1 MLNTIFGIVGWVGT
15 LLVFAGVAI
24 RVFRP
29 EWDQYAYWAA
39 IAGLV
44 CVGFYTL
51 TQWREIGRSFQKRET
66 KLGAMMSISVVA
78 VLAILVG
85 INWAVSRRDKRWDLT
100 AAASY
105 TLSDQTV
112 KVLSGLKTPVKA
124 LVFDAPGGFQRFRDA
139 FGMYTN
145 ASPNIQVEYVDMDRE
160 PARAREYAIVAPGT
174 VVMEYDGRREKVMS
188 DREQDLTNTLIKVT
202 TGRQVKAYFV
212 QGHGERSITGNDRP
226 GYASVVEA
234 LKRDNY
240 TVEPI
245 VLAQSAAGV
254 PADASVLV
262 IAGPTADYL
271 KPEVDAIRTYVRKGG
286 KALFMLD
293 PPVGES
299 ARTTPTLEA
308 LLKEWGITLGHD
320 VVIDISGMGQLLGT
334 DASVP
339 VVASYPQHAIT
350 ENFDLLTAF
359 PLAQSVKGEAGVEL
373 GTANTQN
380 VINTS
385 ERSWSESDVKSLASG
400 GKVSLDEKAGDH
412 RGPITIGLSLAM
424 DAPDAPASAA
434 DAATAGKPADGAKPE
449 DGSKPA
455 DGAKPPP
462 KTQMRIMVV
471 GDSDFA
477 SNAAAGIQGNADLF
491 VNMNNWLTQ
500 QEDLISIHPR
510 DAGDR
515 RITMT
520 ADQQRRLLWLSLL
533 FIPGLILGSGVYTWW
548 QRR

>member
-1 MLNTIFGIVGWVGT
+1 MLNTIFGIIGWIGT

-29 EWDQYAYWAA
+29 EWDQYAWWAA
-39 IAGLV
+39 VGGLA

-51 TQWREIGRSFQKRET
+51 TQWREIGRSFQRRET
-66 KLGAMMSISVVA
+66 KLGAMMSISVAA
-78 VLAILVG
+78 VLVILIGV
-85 INWAVSRRDKRWDLT
+85 NWAVSRRDKRWDLT
-100 AAASY
+100 AAGAY

-112 KVLSGLKTPVKA
+112 KVLGNLKTPVKV
-124 LVFDAPGGFQRFRDA
+124 LVFDEPNGFQRFRDSLT
-139 FGMYTN
+139 MYTN
-145 ASPNIQVEYVDMDRE
+145 ASKNIQVEYVDMVRE
-160 PARAREYAIVAPGT
+160 PARAREYTVVTPGT
-174 VVMEYDGRREKVMS
+174 VVMEYAGRREKVMS
-188 DREQDLTNTLIKVT
+188 EREQDLTNNLIKVT

-212 QGHGERSITGNDRP
+212 QGHGERDTLGNDRP
-226 GYASVVEA
+226 GYASVVDA
-234 LKRDNY
+234 MKRDNY
-240 TVEPI
+240 TVDKV
-245 VLAQSAAGV
+245 VLAQSQAGV
-254 PADASVLV
+254 PADASVLI
-262 IAGPTADYL
+262 IAGPSADYL
-271 KPEVDAIRTYVRKGG
+271 QPEVDAIRTYLRKGG
-286 KALFMLD
+286 KALFLLD
-293 PPVGES
+293 PPVGAS
-299 ARTTPTLEA
+299 ARTTPTLEG
-308 LLKEWGITLGHD
+308 LLKQWGITLGHD

-339 VVASYPQHAIT
+339 VVASYPSHPVT

-359 PLAQSVKGEAGVEL
+359 PLSQSVKGEAGMEL
-373 GTANTQN
+373 GATASTQN

-385 ERSWSESDVKSLASG
+385 DRSWSESDVKSLATG

-412 RGPITIGLSLAM
+412 RGPITIALSLSM
-424 DAPDAPASAA
+424 DAPDAPAPVA
-434 DAATAGKPADGAKPE
+434 DATAKTAAGEKPADAPKKP
-449 DGSKPA
+449 
-455 DGAKPPP
+455 
-462 KTQMRIMVV
+462 QMRIMVV

-510 DAGDR
+510 DTGDR
-515 RITMT
+515 RVTMT

>member
-1 MLNTIFGIVGWVGT
+1 MLNTIFGIVGWIGT

-29 EWDQYAYWAA
+29 EWDTYAYWAA
-39 IAGLV
+39 VGGLV
-44 CVGFYTL
+44 CVGLYTL

-66 KLGAMMSISVVA
+66 KLGAMMSISVAA
-78 VLAILVG
+78 VLAILIG
-85 INWAVSRRDKRWDLT
+85 INWAVTRRDKRWDLT
-100 AAASY
+100 ASASY

-112 KVLSGLKTPVKA
+112 KVLTNLKSPVKV
-124 LVFDAPGGFQRFRDA
+124 LVFDTPGGFQRFRDSLT
-139 FGMYTN
+139 MYST
-145 ASPNIQVEYVDMDRE
+145 ASPNLQVEYVDMDRE
-160 PARAREYAIVAPGT
+160 PARAREYAIASPGT

-188 DREQDLTNTLIKVT
+188 EREQDLTNNLIKVT

-212 QGHGERSITGNDRP
+212 QGHGEKDILGNDRP

-240 TVEPI
+240 TVDKI

-254 PADASVLV
+254 PADASVLI

-271 KPEVDAIRTYVRKGG
+271 KPEVDAIRTYLRKGG

-308 LLKEWGITLGHD
+308 LLKEWGITVGHD
-320 VVIDISGMGQLLGT
+320 VVIDASGMGQLLGT

-339 VVASYPQHAIT
+339 VVANYPQHDVT
-350 ENFDLLTAF
+350 QNFDLLTAF
-359 PLAQSVKGEAGVEL
+359 PLAQSVAGTAGTEL
-373 GTANTQN
+373 GMALTEN

-385 ERSWSESDVKSLASG
+385 DRSWSEADVKSLATG
-400 GKVSLDEKAGDH
+400 GKVSLDEAAGDH
-412 RGPITIGLSLAM
+412 RGPITIALSLAM
-424 DAPDAPASAA
+424 DAPDARPRRPPA
-434 DAATAGKPADGAKPE
+434 AGDKPADGQKPGE
-449 DGSKPA
+449 KPA
-455 DGAKPPP
+455 DAPKKP
-462 KTQMRIMVV
+462 QMRIMVV

-515 RITMT
+515 RVTMT
-520 ADQQRRLLWLSLL
+520 ADQQRRVLWLSLL
-533 FIPGLILGSGVYTWW
+533 FIPGLILGLGVYSWW

>member
-1 MLNTIFGIVGWVGT
+1 MLNTIFGIVGWIGT

-29 EWDQYAYWAA
+29 EWDTYAYWAA
-39 IAGLV
+39 VVGLV
-44 CVGFYTL
+44 CVGLYTL

-66 KLGAMMSISVVA
+66 KLGAMMSISVAA
-78 VLAILVG
+78 VLAILIG
-85 INWAVSRRDKRWDLT
+85 INWAVTRRDKRWDLT
-100 AAASY
+100 ASASY

-112 KVLSGLKTPVKA
+112 KVLTNLKSPAKV
-124 LVFDAPGGFQRFRDA
+124 LVFDTPGGFQRFRDSLT
-139 FGMYTN
+139 MYTTV
-145 ASPNIQVEYVDMDRE
+145 SPNLQVEYVDMDRE
-160 PARAREYAIVAPGT
+160 PARAREYAIASPGT

-188 DREQDLTNTLIKVT
+188 EREQDLTNNLIKVT

-212 QGHGERSITGNDRP
+212 QGHGEKDILGNDRP

-240 TVEPI
+240 TVEKV

-254 PADASVLV
+254 PADASVLI
-262 IAGPTADYL
+262 IAGPTSDFL
-271 KPEVDAIRTYVRKGG
+271 KPEVDAIRTYLRKGG

-299 ARTTPTLEA
+299 ARTAPTLEA
-308 LLKEWGITLGHD
+308 LLKEWGITVGHD
-320 VVIDISGMGQLLGT
+320 VVIDASGMGQLLGT

-339 VVASYPQHAIT
+339 VVATYPQHDVT
-350 ENFDLLTAF
+350 QNFDLLTAF
-359 PLAQSVKGEAGVEL
+359 PLAQSVAGTAGTEL
-373 GTANTQN
+373 GTALTAN

-385 ERSWSESDVKSLASG
+385 DRSWSEADVKSLATG
-400 GKVSLDEKAGDH
+400 GKVSLDEAAGDH
-412 RGPITIGLSLAM
+412 RGPITIALSLAM
-424 DAPDAPASAA
+424 DAPDAAAPTPAGASG
-434 DAATAGKPADGAKPE
+434 DKPADGAKPGE
-449 DGSKPA
+449 KPA
-455 DGAKPPP
+455 DAPKKP
-462 KTQMRIMVV
+462 QMRIMVV

-515 RITMT
+515 RVTMT
-520 ADQQRRLLWLSLL
+520 ADQQRRVLWLSLL
-533 FIPGLILGSGVYTWW
+533 FIPGLILGSGVYSWW

>member
-1 MLNTIFGIVGWVGT
+1 MLNTIFGIVGWIGT

-29 EWDQYAYWAA
+29 EWDNYAYWAA
-39 IAGLV
+39 VGGLV
-44 CVGFYTL
+44 CVGLYTL

-66 KLGAMMSISVVA
+66 KLGAMMSISVAA
-78 VLAILVG
+78 VLAILIG
-85 INWAVSRRDKRWDLT
+85 INWAVTRRDKRWDLT

-105 TLSDQTV
+105 TLSDQTI
-112 KVLSGLKTPVKA
+112 KVLSNLKTPVKV
-124 LVFDAPGGFQRFRDA
+124 LVFDTPGGFQRFRDSLT
-139 FGMYTN
+139 MYTT
-145 ASPNIQVEYVDMDRE
+145 ASPNLQVEYVDMDRE

-174 VVMEYDGRREKVMS
+174 VVMEYDGRRERVLS
-188 DREQDLTNTLIKVT
+188 EREQELTNTLIKVT

-212 QGHGERSITGNDRP
+212 EGHGEKDSAGNDRP

-240 TVEPI
+240 TVGTI
-245 VLAQSAAGV
+245 VLAQSPEGV
-254 PADASVLV
+254 PADASVLI
-262 IAGPTADYL
+262 IAGPKADFL
-271 KPEVDAIRTYVRKGG
+271 QPEVDAIRTYLRKGG

-299 ARTTPTLEA
+299 ARMAPTLEA

-320 VVIDISGMGQLLGT
+320 LIVDISGMGQLLGT
-334 DASVP
+334 GPDTP
-339 VVASYPQHAIT
+339 VVASYPQHQVT
-350 ENFDLLTAF
+350 QNFDLLTAF
-359 PLAQSVKGEAGVEL
+359 PLAQSVKGVAGTEL
-373 GTANTQN
+373 GLALTEN

-385 ERSWSESDVKSLASG
+385 ERSWSEADLKSIATG
-400 GKVSLDEKAGDH
+400 GKVSLDEKSGDQ
-412 RGPITIGLSLAM
+412 RGPITIALSLAM
-424 DAPDAPASAA
+424 DAPDAAAPAA
-434 DAATAGKPADGAKPE
+434 DAAAKPAEGEKPGAKPAE
-449 DGSKPA
+449 APKKP
-455 DGAKPPP
+455 
-462 KTQMRIMVV
+462 QMRIMVV

-477 SNAAAGIQGNADLF
+477 SNAAAGVQGNADLF

-500 QEDLISIHPR
+500 QEDLISIHAR

-515 RITMT
+515 RVTMT
-520 ADQQRRLLWLSLL
+520 ADQQRRVLWLSLL

>member
-1 MLNTIFGIVGWVGT
+1 MLNTIFGIVGWIGT
-15 LLVFAGVAI
+15 LLVFAGVLI

-44 CVGFYTL
+44 CVVFYTL
-51 TQWREIGRSFQKRET
+51 TQWRDVVRSFQKRET
-66 KLGAMMSISVVA
+66 KLGAMMSISVAA
-78 VLAILVG
+78 VLAILIGV
-85 INWAVSRRDKRWDLT
+85 NWAVTRRDKRWDLT

-112 KVLSGLKTPVKA
+112 KVVSNLKTPVKV
-124 LVFDAPGGFQRFRDA
+124 LVFDAPGGFQRFRDSLN
-139 FGMYTN
+139 MYTA

-174 VVMEYDGRREKVMS
+174 VVMEYGGRREKVMS
-188 DREQDLTNTLIKVT
+188 DREQELTNNLIKVT

-212 QGHGERSITGNDRP
+212 QGHGERDTLGNDRP
-226 GYASVVEA
+226 GYASVVDA

-240 TVEPI
+240 TVDKI
-245 VLAQSAAGV
+245 VLAQSQAGV
-254 PADASVLV
+254 PADASVLIV
-262 IAGPTADYL
+262 AGPSADYL
-271 KPEVDAIRTYVRKGG
+271 KPEVDAIRTYLRKGG

-299 ARTTPTLEA
+299 ARTAPSLEA

-339 VVASYPQHAIT
+339 VVASYPQHPVT

-380 VINTS
+380 VINTG
-385 ERSWSESDVKSLASG
+385 ERSWSESDVKSLAAG

-412 RGPITIGLSLAM
+412 RGPITIALSLSM
-424 DAPDAPASAA
+424 DAPDAPPSAPGGASGNKPA
-434 DAATAGKPADGAKPE
+434 DGEKPADGAKPAP
-449 DGSKPA
+449 KP
-455 DGAKPPP
+455 
-462 KTQMRIMVV
+462 QMRIMVV

-510 DAGDR
+510 DTGDR
-515 RITMT
+515 RVTMT
-520 ADQQRRLLWLSLL
+520 ADQQRRVLWLSLL

>member
-1 MLNTIFGIVGWVGT
+1 MLNTIFGIVGWIGT

-29 EWDQYAYWAA
+29 EWDHYAYWAA

-44 CVGFYTL
+44 CVVFYTL

-78 VLAILVG
+78 VLAILIGV
-85 INWAVSRRDKRWDLT
+85 NWAVTRRDKRWDLT
-100 AAASY
+100 AAAAY

-112 KVLSGLKTPVKA
+112 KVLSNLKSPVKV
-124 LVFDAPGGFQRFRDA
+124 LVFDAPGAFQRFRDSLN
-139 FGMYTN
+139 MYAA
-145 ASPNIQVEYVDMDRE
+145 ASPNIQPEYVDMDRE

-174 VVMEYDGRREKVMS
+174 VIMEYGGRREKVMS

-212 QGHGERSITGNDRP
+212 QGHGERDTLGNDRP
-226 GYASVVEA
+226 GYASVVDA

-240 TVEPI
+240 TVDKV
-245 VLAQSAAGV
+245 VLAQSQAGV
-254 PADASVLV
+254 PADASVLI

-271 KPEVDAIRTYVRKGG
+271 KPEVDAIRTYLRKGG

-299 ARTTPTLEA
+299 ARNASTLEA

-339 VVASYPQHAIT
+339 VVATYPQHPVT
-350 ENFDLLTAF
+350 ENFELLTAF

-380 VINTS
+380 VINTGD
-385 ERSWSESDVKSLASG
+385 RSWSESDVKSLAAG

-412 RGPITIGLSLAM
+412 RGPITIALSLSM
-424 DAPDAPASAA
+424 DAPEAPASAA
-434 DAATAGKPADGAKPE
+434 DAATAGKPADGAKPA
-449 DGSKPA
+449 DGEKPA
-455 DGAKPPP
+455 DGAKLQKP
-462 KTQMRIMVV
+462 QMRIMVV

-510 DAGDR
+510 DSGDR
-515 RITMT
+515 RVTMT
-520 ADQQRRLLWLSLL
+520 ADQQRRVLWLSLI

>member
-1 MLNTIFGIVGWVGT
+1 MLNTIFGIVGWIGT

-29 EWDQYAYWAA
+29 EWDQYAYWSAVG
-39 IAGLV
+39 GLV

-66 KLGAMMSISVVA
+66 KLGAMMSVSVVA
-78 VLAILVG
+78 VLAILIGV
-85 INWAVSRRDKRWDLT
+85 NWVVTRRDKRWDLT
-100 AAASY
+100 ANASY

-112 KVLSGLKTPVKA
+112 KVLGNVKTPVKV
-124 LVFDAPGGFQRFRDA
+124 LVFDAPGGFQRFRDSLA
-139 FGMYTN
+139 MYTN
-145 ASPNIQVEYVDMDRE
+145 ASPNIQVEYVDIDRE
-160 PARAREYAIVAPGT
+160 PARAREYAIVSPGT
-174 VVMEYDGRREKVMS
+174 VVMEYNGRREKVMS
-188 DREQDLTNTLIKVT
+188 EREQELTNTLIKVT

-212 QGHGERSITGNDRP
+212 QGHGERDIAGNDRP
-226 GYASVVEA
+226 GYASVVDA

-240 TVEPI
+240 TVDKI
-245 VLAQSAAGV
+245 VLAQSSAGV
-254 PADASVLV
+254 PADASVLI

-271 KPEVDAIRTYVRKGG
+271 KPEVDAIRTYLRKGG

-299 ARTTPTLEA
+299 ARTAPTLEA
-308 LLKEWGITLGHD
+308 LLKEWGISLGHD

-339 VVASYPQHAIT
+339 VVATYPQHPVT
-350 ENFDLLTAF
+350 DNFDLLTAF
-359 PLAQSVKGEAGVEL
+359 PLAQSVRGEAGVEM

-380 VINTS
+380 VINTGD
-385 ERSWSESDVKSLASG
+385 RSWSESDVKSLAAG
-400 GKVSLDEKAGDH
+400 GKVSLDEKSGDH
-412 RGPITIGLSLAM
+412 RGPITIGLSLSI
-424 DAPDAPASAA
+424 DAPDAPASAT
-434 DAATAGKPADGAKPE
+434 DAATAGKPADGAKPA
-449 DGSKPA
+449 DGEKPA
-455 DGAKPPP
+455 PKP
-462 KTQMRIMVV
+462 QMRIMVV

-500 QEDLISIHPR
+500 QEDLISIHAR

-515 RITMT
+515 RVTMT

>member
-1 MLNTIFGIVGWVGT
+1 MLNTIFGIVGWIGT
-15 LLVFAGVAI
+15 LLVFGGVAI

-39 IAGLV
+39 VAGLV
-44 CVGFYTL
+44 CVGLYTL

-85 INWAVSRRDKRWDLT
+85 INWAATRRDKRWDLT

-112 KVLSGLKTPVKA
+112 KILQNLKAPVKVM
-124 LVFDAPGGFQRFRDA
+124 VFDAPGGFQRFRDSLA
-139 FGMYTN
+139 MYTT
-145 ASPNIQVEYVDMDRE
+145 ASPNIQAEYVDIDRE

-188 DREQDLTNTLIKVT
+188 EREQDLTNNLIKVT

-212 QGHGERSITGNDRP
+212 QGHGERDSVGSDRP
-226 GYASVVEA
+226 GYASVVDA

-240 TVEPI
+240 TVDKV
-245 VLAQSAAGV
+245 VLAQSQAGV
-254 PADASVLV
+254 PADASVLI

-271 KPEVDAIRTYVRKGG
+271 KPEVDAIRTYLRKGG
-286 KALFMLD
+286 KALFLLD

-299 ARTTPTLEA
+299 ARTAPTLEA

-320 VVIDISGMGQLLGT
+320 VVIDASGMGQLLGT

-339 VVASYPQHAIT
+339 VVASYPQHPVT
-350 ENFDLLTAF
+350 EHFDLLTAF
-359 PLAQSVKGEAGVEL
+359 PLSQSVRGEAGTEL
-373 GTANTQN
+373 GKANTQN

-385 ERSWSESDVKSLASG
+385 DRSWSESDVKSLATG
-400 GKVSLDEKAGDH
+400 GKVSLDEAAGDH
-412 RGPITIGLSLAM
+412 RGPITIALSLSM
-424 DAPDAPASAA
+424 DAPDASPVAASAA
-434 DAATAGKPADGAKPE
+434 SGDKPAEGGKPADDE
-449 DGSKPA
+449 KPA
-455 DGAKPPP
+455 P

-477 SNAAAGIQGNADLF
+477 TNAAAGIQGNADLF

-515 RITMT
+515 RVTMT

>member
-1 MLNTIFGIVGWVGT
+1 MLNTIFGIVGWIGT

-39 IAGLV
+39 VGGLV

-66 KLGAMMSISVVA
+66 KLGAMMSISVAA
-78 VLAILVG
+78 VLAILIG
-85 INWAVSRRDKRWDLT
+85 LNWVVTRRDKRWDLT

-112 KVLSGLKTPVKA
+112 KVLSNLKAPVKV
-124 LVFDAPGGFQRFRDA
+124 LVFDAPGGFQRFRDSLT
-139 FGMYTN
+139 MYTN
-145 ASPNIQVEYVDMDRE
+145 ASQNIQVEYVDLDRE
-160 PARAREYAIVAPGT
+160 PARAREYTVASPGT
-174 VVMEYDGRREKVMS
+174 VVMEYDGRRERVMS
-188 DREQDLTNTLIKVT
+188 EREQDLTNNLIKVT

-212 QGHGERSITGNDRP
+212 QGHGERDTAGNDRP
-226 GYASVVEA
+226 GYASVVDA

-240 TVEPI
+240 TVDKV
-245 VLAQSAAGV
+245 VLAQSPEGV
-254 PADASVLV
+254 PADTSVLIV
-262 IAGPTADYL
+262 AGPTADYL
-271 KPEVDAIRTYVRKGG
+271 KPEVDAIRTYLRRGG

-299 ARTTPTLEA
+299 ARTATTLEA
-308 LLKEWGITLGHD
+308 LLKEWGISLGHD

-339 VVASYPQHAIT
+339 VVATYPQHPVT

-359 PLAQSVKGEAGVEL
+359 PLAQSVRGEAGVDL

-380 VINTS
+380 VINTGD
-385 ERSWSESDVKSLASG
+385 RSWSESDVKALAS
-400 GKVSLDEKAGDH
+400 GKVSLDEKTGDH
-412 RGPITIGLSLAM
+412 RGPITIALSLSM
-424 DAPDAPASAA
+424 DAPDASASAA
-434 DAATAGKPADGAKPE
+434 DAAAAAKPADGE
-449 DGSKPA
+449 KPA

-462 KTQMRIMVV
+462 KPQMRIMVV

-515 RITMT
+515 RVTMT

>member
-1 MLNTIFGIVGWVGT
+1 MLNTIFGIIGWIGT
-15 LLVFAGVAI
+15 LLVFGGVAI

-44 CVGFYTL
+44 CVGLYTL

-85 INWAVSRRDKRWDLT
+85 INWAVTRRDKRWDLT

-112 KVLSGLKTPVKA
+112 KVVQNLKAPVKV
-124 LVFDAPGGFQRFRDA
+124 LVFDAPGGFQRFRDSLA
-139 FGMYTN
+139 MYTT
-145 ASPNIQVEYVDMDRE
+145 ASPNIQVEYVDIDRE
-160 PARAREYAIVAPGT
+160 PARAREYTIVAPGT

-188 DREQDLTNTLIKVT
+188 EREQDLTNNLIKVT

-212 QGHGERSITGNDRP
+212 QGHGERDSMGSDRP
-226 GYASVVEA
+226 GYASVVDA

-240 TVEPI
+240 TVDKV
-245 VLAQSAAGV
+245 VLAQSQTGV
-254 PADASVLV
+254 PADASVLI

-271 KPEVDAIRTYVRKGG
+271 KPEVDAIRTYLRKGG
-286 KALFMLD
+286 KALFLLD

-299 ARTTPTLEA
+299 ARTAPTLEA

-320 VVIDISGMGQLLGT
+320 VVIDASGMGQLLGT

-339 VVASYPQHAIT
+339 VVASYPQHPVT
-350 ENFDLLTAF
+350 ERFDLLTAF
-359 PLAQSVKGEAGVEL
+359 PLSQSVRGEAGTEL
-373 GTANTQN
+373 GKANTQN

-385 ERSWSESDVKSLASG
+385 DRSWSESDVKSLASG
-400 GKVSLDEKAGDH
+400 GKVSLDEAAGDH
-412 RGPITIGLSLAM
+412 RGPITIALSLSM
-424 DAPDAPASAA
+424 DAPDASPSAA
-434 DAATAGKPADGAKPE
+434 DAASPAASAPGGKPADSANPAPKP
-449 DGSKPA
+449 
-455 DGAKPPP
+455 
-462 KTQMRIMVV
+462 QMRIMVV

-477 SNAAAGIQGNADLF
+477 TNAAAGIQGNADLF

-515 RITMT
+515 RVTMT
-520 ADQQRRLLWLSLL
+520 ADQQRRLLWMSLL

>member
-1 MLNTIFGIVGWVGT
+1 MLNTIFGIVGWIGT

-29 EWDQYAYWAA
+29 EWDTYAYWAA
-39 IAGLV
+39 VGGLV
-44 CVGFYTL
+44 CVGLYTL

-66 KLGAMMSISVVA
+66 KLGAMMSISVAA
-78 VLAILVG
+78 VLAILIG
-85 INWAVSRRDKRWDLT
+85 INWAVTRRDKRWDLT
-100 AAASY
+100 ASASY

-112 KVLSGLKTPVKA
+112 KVLTNLKTPVKV
-124 LVFDAPGGFQRFRDA
+124 LVFDTPGGFQRFRDSLT
-139 FGMYTN
+139 MYTT
-145 ASPNIQVEYVDMDRE
+145 ASPNLQVEYVDMDRE
-160 PARAREYAIVAPGT
+160 PARAREYAIASPGT

-188 DREQDLTNTLIKVT
+188 EREQDLTNNLIKVT

-212 QGHGERSITGNDRP
+212 QGHGEKDILGNDRP

-240 TVEPI
+240 TVDKI

-254 PADASVLV
+254 PADASVLI
-262 IAGPTADYL
+262 IAGPTSDYL
-271 KPEVDAIRTYVRKGG
+271 KPEVDAIRTYLRKGG

-299 ARTTPTLEA
+299 ARTAPTLEA

-320 VVIDISGMGQLLGT
+320 VVIDASGMGQLLGT

-339 VVASYPQHAIT
+339 VVANYPQHDVT
-350 ENFDLLTAF
+350 QNFDLLTAF
-359 PLAQSVKGEAGVEL
+359 PLAQSVAGTAGTEL
-373 GTANTQN
+373 GMAVTAN

-385 ERSWSESDVKSLASG
+385 DRSWSEADVKSLATG
-400 GKVSLDEKAGDH
+400 GKVSLDEAAGDH
-412 RGPITIGLSLAM
+412 RGPITIALSLAT
-424 DAPDAPASAA
+424 DAPDASPSAPAGASGDKPAEGA
-434 DAATAGKPADGAKPE
+434 KPGEKPADA
-449 DGSKPA
+449 
-455 DGAKPPP
+455 P
-462 KTQMRIMVV
+462 KKQQMRIMVV

-515 RITMT
+515 RVTMT
-520 ADQQRRLLWLSLL
+520 ADQQRRVLWLSLL
-533 FIPGLILGSGVYTWW
+533 FIPGLILGLGVYSWW

>member
-1 MLNTIFGIVGWVGT
+1 MLNTIFGIVGWIGT

-29 EWDQYAYWAA
+29 EWDTYAYWAA
-39 IAGLV
+39 VGGLV
-44 CVGFYTL
+44 CVGLYTL

-66 KLGAMMSISVVA
+66 KLGAMMSISVAA
-78 VLAILVG
+78 VLAILIG
-85 INWAVSRRDKRWDLT
+85 INWAVTRRDKRWDLT
-100 AAASY
+100 ASASY

-112 KVLSGLKTPVKA
+112 KVLTNLKTPVKV
-124 LVFDAPGGFQRFRDA
+124 LVFDTPGGFQRFRDSLT
-139 FGMYTN
+139 MYTA
-145 ASPNIQVEYVDMDRE
+145 ASPNLQVEYVDMDRE
-160 PARAREYAIVAPGT
+160 PARAREYAIASPGT
-174 VVMEYDGRREKVMS
+174 VVMEYDGRREKVLIE
-188 DREQDLTNTLIKVT
+188 REQDLTNTLIKVT

-212 QGHGERSITGNDRP
+212 QGHGEKDILGNDRP

-240 TVEPI
+240 TVDKI

-262 IAGPTADYL
+262 IAGPTSDFL
-271 KPEVDAIRTYVRKGG
+271 KPEVDAIRTYLRKGG

-299 ARTTPTLEA
+299 ARTAPTLEA

-320 VVIDISGMGQLLGT
+320 VVIDASGMGQLLGT

-339 VVASYPQHAIT
+339 VVANYPQHDIT
-350 ENFDLLTAF
+350 QNFDLLTAF
-359 PLAQSVKGEAGVEL
+359 PLAQSVAGAAGTEL
-373 GTANTQN
+373 GMALTEN

-385 ERSWSESDVKSLASG
+385 DRSWSEADVKSLATG
-400 GKVSLDEKAGDH
+400 GKVSLDEAAGDH
-412 RGPITIGLSLAM
+412 RGPITIALSLAM
-424 DAPDAPASAA
+424 DAPDAPAPAA
-434 DAATAGKPADGAKPE
+434 DAPAADKPVEGQKPGEKPADAPKKP
-449 DGSKPA
+449 
-455 DGAKPPP
+455 
-462 KTQMRIMVV
+462 QMRIMVV

-515 RITMT
+515 RVTMT
-520 ADQQRRLLWLSLL
+520 ADQQRRVLWLSLL
-533 FIPGLILGSGVYTWW
+533 FIPGLILGSGVYSWW

>member
-1 MLNTIFGIVGWVGT
+1 MLNTIFGVVGWIGT
-15 LLVFAGVAI
+15 LMVFAGVAI

-29 EWDQYAYWAA
+29 EWDHYAYWAA
-39 IAGLV
+39 VAGLV
-44 CVGFYTL
+44 CVGLYTL

-78 VLAILVG
+78 VLAIIIG
-85 INWAVSRRDKRWDLT
+85 INWAVTRRDKRWDLT

-112 KVLSGLKTPVKA
+112 KVLQNLKAPVKV
-124 LVFDAPGGFQRFRDA
+124 LVFDAPGGFQRFRDSLN
-139 FGMYTN
+139 MYTT
-145 ASPNIQVEYVDMDRE
+145 ASPNLQVEYVDIDRE
-160 PARAREYAIVAPGT
+160 PARAREYTIVAPGT
-174 VVMEYDGRREKVMS
+174 VVMEFDGRREKVMS
-188 DREQDLTNTLIKVT
+188 EREQDLTNNLIKVT

-212 QGHGERSITGNDRP
+212 QGHGERDSLGNDRP
-226 GYASVVEA
+226 GYASVVDA

-240 TVEPI
+240 TVDKV
-245 VLAQSAAGV
+245 VLAQSQAGV
-254 PADASVLV
+254 PADASVLI
-262 IAGPTADYL
+262 IAGPTTDYL
-271 KPEVDAIRTYVRKGG
+271 KPEVDAIRTYLRKGG
-286 KALFMLD
+286 KALFLLD

-299 ARTTPTLEA
+299 ARTAPNLEA
-308 LLKEWGITLGHD
+308 LLKEFGITLGHD
-320 VVIDISGMGQLLGT
+320 VVIDASGMGQLLGT

-339 VVASYPQHAIT
+339 VVASYPQHPVT

-359 PLAQSVKGEAGVEL
+359 PLSQSVAGVAGVEL

-385 ERSWSESDVKSLASG
+385 DRSWSESDLKSLTN
-400 GKVSLDEKAGDH
+400 GKVSLDEAAGDH
-412 RGPITIGLSLAM
+412 RGPITIALSLAM
-424 DAPDAPASAA
+424 DAPDAPPSAA
-434 DAATAGKPADGAKPE
+434 NATTEGKPAEGEKPAEGAKPANGE
-449 DGSKPA
+449 KPA
-455 DGAKPPP
+455 A

-477 SNAAAGIQGNADLF
+477 TNAAAGIQGNADLF

-515 RITMT
+515 RVTMT
-520 ADQQRRLLWLSLL
+520 ADQQRRLLWMSLL

>member
-1 MLNTIFGIVGWVGT
+1 MLNTIFGIVGWIGT

-24 RVFRP
+24 RLFRP
-29 EWDQYAYWAA
+29 QWDNYAYWAA
-39 IAGLV
+39 IGGLV
-44 CVGFYTL
+44 CVGLYTL

-66 KLGAMMSISVVA
+66 KLGAMMSISVAA
-78 VLAILVG
+78 VLAILIGV
-85 INWAVSRRDKRWDLT
+85 NWAVTRRDKRWDLT

-112 KVLSGLKTPVKA
+112 KVIQNLKTPVKV
-124 LVFDAPGGFQRFRDA
+124 LVFDAPGGFQRFRDSLT
-139 FGMYTN
+139 MYTT

-174 VVMEYDGRREKVMS
+174 VVMEYGGRREKVMS
-188 DREQDLTNTLIKVT
+188 EREQDLTNALIKVT

-212 QGHGERSITGNDRP
+212 QGHGERDTLSSERP
-226 GYASVVEA
+226 GYASVVDA

-240 TVEPI
+240 TVDKV
-245 VLAQSAAGV
+245 VLAQSQAGV
-254 PADASVLV
+254 PADASVLI
-262 IAGPTADYL
+262 IAGPTTDYL
-271 KPEVDAIRTYVRKGG
+271 QPEIDAIRTYLRKGG

-293 PPVGES
+293 PSVGAT
-299 ARTTPTLEA
+299 ARSTPMLEG
-308 LLKEWGITLGHD
+308 LLKEWSITLGHD
-320 VVIDISGMGQLLGT
+320 VVIDASGMGQLLGT

-339 VVASYPQHAIT
+339 VVASYPQHPVT
-350 ENFDLLTAF
+350 ERFDLLTAF
-359 PLAQSVKGEAGVEL
+359 PLAQSVAGKAGMEL
-373 GTANTQN
+373 ATANTQN

-385 ERSWSESDVKSLASG
+385 DRSWSEADIKSLATG

-412 RGPITIGLSLAM
+412 RGPITIALSLSM
-424 DAPDAPASAA
+424 DAPDAAAPAA
-434 DAATAGKPADGAKPE
+434 DKPADGAKPA
-449 DGSKPA
+449 DAPKKP
-455 DGAKPPP
+455 
-462 KTQMRIMVV
+462 QMRILVV

-515 RITMT
+515 RVTMT
-520 ADQQRRLLWLSLL
+520 ADQQKRVLWLSLI

>member
-1 MLNTIFGIVGWVGT
+1 MLNTIFGIVGWIGT
-15 LLVFAGVAI
+15 LMVFAGVAI
-24 RVFRP
+24 RLFRP

-44 CVGFYTL
+44 CVGLYTL
-51 TQWREIGRSFQKRET
+51 TQWREIGRSFQKLET

-85 INWAVSRRDKRWDLT
+85 INWVVTRRDKRWDLT

-112 KVLSGLKTPVKA
+112 KVVQGLKAPVKV
-124 LVFDAPGGFQRFRDA
+124 LVFDAPGGFQRFRDSL
-139 FGMYTN
+139 GMYTT
-145 ASPNIQVEYVDMDRE
+145 ASPNIQVEYVDIDRE
-160 PARAREYAIVAPGT
+160 PARAREYTIVAPGT
-174 VVMEYDGRREKVMS
+174 VVMEYDGRREKVLS
-188 DREQDLTNTLIKVT
+188 EREQDLTNTLIKVT

-212 QGHGERSITGNDRP
+212 QGHGERDSMGNDRP
-226 GYASVVEA
+226 GYASVVDA

-240 TVEPI
+240 TVDKV
-245 VLAQSAAGV
+245 VLAQSQAGV
-254 PADASVLV
+254 PADASVLI

-271 KPEVDAIRTYVRKGG
+271 KPEVDAIRTYLRKGG
-286 KALFMLD
+286 KALFLLD

-299 ARTTPTLEA
+299 ARTAPTLEA

-320 VVIDISGMGQLLGT
+320 VVIDASGMGQLLGT

-339 VVASYPQHAIT
+339 VVASYPQHPVT

-359 PLAQSVKGEAGVEL
+359 PLSQSVKGEAGVEL

-385 ERSWSESDVKSLASG
+385 DRSWSESDVKSLATG
-400 GKVSLDEKAGDH
+400 GKVSLDEAAGDQ
-412 RGPITIGLSLAM
+412 RGPVTIALSLSM

-434 DAATAGKPADGAKPE
+434 AAATADKTADGE
-449 DGSKPA
+449 KPA

-462 KTQMRIMVV
+462 KPQMRIMVV

-477 SNAAAGIQGNADLF
+477 TNAAAGIQGNADLF

-515 RITMT
+515 RVTMT
-520 ADQQRRLLWLSLL
+520 ADQQRRLAWFSLL

>member
-1 MLNTIFGIVGWVGT
+1 MLNTIFGIVGWIGT
-15 LLVFAGVAI
+15 LLVFAGVLI

-44 CVGFYTL
+44 CVVFYTL
-51 TQWREIGRSFQKRET
+51 TQWRDIVRSFQKRET
-66 KLGAMMSISVVA
+66 KLGAMMSISVAA
-78 VLAILVG
+78 VLAILIGV
-85 INWAVSRRDKRWDLT
+85 NWAVTRRDKRWDLT

-105 TLSDQTV
+105 TLSDQTA
-112 KVLSGLKTPVKA
+112 KVVSNLKTPVKV
-124 LVFDAPGGFQRFRDA
+124 LVFDAPGGFQRFRDSLN
-139 FGMYTN
+139 MYTA

-160 PARAREYAIVAPGT
+160 PARAREYTVVAPGT
-174 VVMEYDGRREKVMS
+174 VVMEYGGRREKVMS
-188 DREQDLTNTLIKVT
+188 EREQDLTNNLIKVT

-212 QGHGERSITGNDRP
+212 QGHGERDILGNDRP
-226 GYASVVEA
+226 GFASVVDA

-240 TVEPI
+240 TVDKV
-245 VLAQSAAGV
+245 VLAQSQAGV

-271 KPEVDAIRTYVRKGG
+271 KPEVDAIRTYLRKGG

-299 ARTTPTLEA
+299 ARTAPTLEA

-339 VVASYPQHAIT
+339 VVASYPQHPVT
-350 ENFDLLTAF
+350 DNFDLLTAF

-380 VINTS
+380 VINTG
-385 ERSWSESDVKSLASG
+385 ERSWSESDVKSLAGG

-412 RGPITIGLSLAM
+412 RGPITIALSLSM
-424 DAPDAPASAA
+424 DAPDAPPTAPGGASG
-434 DAATAGKPADGAKPE
+434 DKPADGE
-449 DGSKPA
+449 KPA

-462 KTQMRIMVV
+462 KPQMRIMVV

-515 RITMT
+515 RVTMT
-520 ADQQRRLLWLSLL
+520 ADQQRRVLWLSLL